1 MKNEPRVAGRQR
13 SKAFA
18 RATLL
23 TAALVGPAAPLVAQG
38 ILEADPA
45 DVESVD
51 AIIAALYDVIS
62 GPAGQERDW
71 DRFRSLF
78 VREAHL
84 VPTVVTPDGTI
95 RYVVWSPE
103 EYVTRAGP
111 QLEEVGFFEAEI
123 GRVTERFGNIA
134 HIFSTYES
142 SLEEDADPVQRG
154 INSIQLFWDG
164 YRWWIVNILWDQER
178 DDNEIPE
185 RYLSEDS

>member
-1 MKNEPRVAGRQR
+1 MKNEARVAGRQR

-23 TAALVGPAAPLVAQG
+23 AAALVGPAAPLGAQG
-38 ILEADPA
+38 VLKADLA

-71 DRFRSLF
+71 NRFRSLF
-78 VREAHL
+78 LPGAHL
-84 VPTVVTPDGTI
+84 VPTVLTPDGSI

-103 EYVTRAGP
+103 DYVTRAGP

-123 GRVTERFGNIA
+123 SRVAERFGNIA

-142 SLEEDADPVQRG
+142 RLEEDADPIQRG

-164 YRWWIVNILWDQER
+164 NRWWMVNILWDLER
-178 DDNEIPE
+178 EGREIPE

>member
-1 MKNEPRVAGRQR
+1 MKNEARVAGRQR

-23 TAALVGPAAPLVAQG
+23 AAALVGPAAPLGAQG
-38 ILEADPA
+38 VLKADPA

-71 DRFRSLF
+71 NRFRSLF
-78 VREAHL
+78 LPGAHL
-84 VPTVVTPDGTI
+84 VPTVLTPDGSI

-103 EYVTRAGP
+103 DYVTRAGP

-123 GRVTERFGNIA
+123 SRVAERFGNIA
-134 HIFSTYES
+134 HIFTPQSIQPRT
-142 SLEEDADPVQRG
+142 APRHVRVQRICSG
-154 INSIQLFWDG
+154 KLNSTRSSQMMIARRQLPAVALTQTFHSLA
-164 YRWWIVNILWDQER
+164 Y
-178 DDNEIPE
+178 
-185 RYLSEDS
+185 